1 MDTKRSHAIVG
12 LFSPEGVPSEEHLA
26 ELRKAPK
33 IKKGEE
39 DKLFQLNAGAFNNFK
54 AWSKD
59 HLAYIEQM
67 NVITRQKV
75 FLQRLLGVPEDAMPS
90 DDPVPAQVDKKEAT
104 TPGASATK
112 EKAPDLSD
120 LSVDGE
126 DDKAKVPKPKP
137 AKPHSPPKP
146 IPTKE
151 LDSPPAVTKPEPDDR
166 QVALSHL
173 FDKSSKSHLK
183 KDVVDIGIRFRPE
196 PGDTLVL
203 PHETVE
209 QMRLFTKDR
218 EGYIGAINGKTRP
231 DLSEP
236 HIEYLKLL
244 LGLLLVVD
252 VRQVALYCLF
262 ERSSVHPLKHHI
274 EAIGNRFQPE
284 KNDSLVL
291 SPHVIEQMRL
301 FTENRTGYI
310 ESISKKT
317 RPDLSEYHIEH
328 LKLLLSTLQM
338 PNDRQIALSCLF
350 DKSSTSHLKR
360 HAEAIGARFRPEPG
374 DTLVLPQETVEQMR
388 LFAEDR
394 EGYIEAINSRTR
406 PDLSESHIEYL
417 RLLLGLLMDT
427 GQKPE
432 TDPMD
437 GPPLE
442 PTPILEVKFKPKVS
456 PPEWARKVMSNP
468 YWDTARTR
476 IELAFEN
483 MKSSDLAVRMDG
495 MESLD
500 RWQQRM
506 REHKEGS
513 SGKELVLFGDYMLTV
528 IRVLRMGA
536 NPKSPE
542 YKHMYSNS

>member
-1 MDTKRSHAIVG
+1 MTNDKNHDKYSCPIQSGGTMDTKRSQAVLG
-12 LFSPEGVPSEEHLA
+12 LFSPEGVPSEEHLT
-26 ELRKAPK
+26 ELKKAPK

-39 DKLFQLNAGAFNNFK
+39 DNLFQMNVAAFNNFK

-67 NVITRQKV
+67 QTTRQKV
-75 FLQRLLGVPEDAMPS
+75 FLQRFLGIPEDAMPNEDS
-90 DDPVPAQVDKKEAT
+90 LPAQPVRKETEA
-104 TPGASATK
+104 PK
-112 EKAPDLSD
+112 LPPPQEKGPSLDELS
-120 LSVDGE
+120 LDGE
-126 DDKAKVPKPKP
+126 DDGPKVPKPKP
-137 AKPHSPPKP
+137 VKPHAPPKAVP
-146 IPTKE
+146 KKE
-151 LDSPPAVTKPEPDDR
+151 RDPPQVEKKPEPDDR
-166 QVALSHL
+166 QIALSHL

-183 KDVVDIGIRFRPE
+183 KDVIAIGIRFRPE
-196 PGDTLVL
+196 PGDALVL
-203 PHETVE
+203 PH
-209 QMRLFTKDR
+209 
-218 EGYIGAINGKTRP
+218 
-231 DLSEP
+231 
-236 HIEYLKLL
+236 
-244 LGLLLVVD
+244 
-252 VRQVALYCLF
+252 
-262 ERSSVHPLKHHI
+262 
-274 EAIGNRFQPE
+274 
-284 KNDSLVL
+284 
-291 SPHVIEQMRL
+291 
-301 FTENRTGYI
+301 
-310 ESISKKT
+310 
-317 RPDLSEYHIEH
+317 
-328 LKLLLSTLQM
+328 
-338 PNDRQIALSCLF
+338 
-350 DKSSTSHLKR
+350 
-360 HAEAIGARFRPEPG
+360 
-374 DTLVLPQETVEQMR
+374 ETVEQMR

-442 PTPILEVKFKPKVS
+442 PAPILEVKFKPKVS

-542 YKHMYSNS
+542 YKHMYSIS